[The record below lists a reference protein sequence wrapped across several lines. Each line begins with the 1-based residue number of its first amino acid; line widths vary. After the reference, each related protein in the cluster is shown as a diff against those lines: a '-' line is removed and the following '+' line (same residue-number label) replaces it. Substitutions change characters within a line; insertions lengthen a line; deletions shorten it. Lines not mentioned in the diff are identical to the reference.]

1 MFSLFYGLYKYLF
14 KKDEFFVLILG
25 LDNAGKTTYLEAAK
39 TKFTR
44 GYKGLSPSKITTT
57 VGQNVGGITYA
68 GIKLSFWDLGGQEE
82 LQPLWEKYFK
92 CHAVIHMVDSADRER
107 MDESKEAFDI
117 PECMGV
123 REVKPVFNQS
133 ADLIGRRDCMVMPVS
148 ALTGA
153 GVDEGIDW
161 LVECIKRNTDVA
173 KVSLV
178 GAAGVVVCVP
188 SLPAVCLL
196 YGYRLRGR
204 SYRLR
209 GRSYQVAVVIRQL
222 LGYFTLML
230 FTLPSPPLP
239 LPSYLPSPLYPSPL
253 PPPPL
258 PPPGVSCSGRKDNN

>member
-1 MFSLFYGLYKYLF
+1 MFTLFYGLYKYLF

-44 GYKGLSPSKITTT
+44 GYKGLNPSKITTT

-82 LQPLWEKYFK
+82 LQPLWEKYYAE
-92 CHAVIHMVDSADRER
+92 CHAVIYMVDSADRER
-107 MDESKEAFDI
+107 MDESKAAFDKMISSENMTGVPLLVLANKQDI

-123 REVKPVFNQS
+123 REVKPIFNQS

-161 LVECIKRNTDVA
+161 LVECIKRNSDV
-173 KVSLV
+173 
-178 GAAGVVVCVP
+178 
-188 SLPAVCLL
+188 
-196 YGYRLRGR
+196 R
-204 SYRLR
+204 
-209 GRSYQVAVVIRQL
+209 
-222 LGYFTLML
+222 
-230 FTLPSPPLP
+230 PPLNH
-239 LPSYLPSPLYPSPL
+239 
-253 PPPPL
+253 
-258 PPPGVSCSGRKDNN
+258 DDT